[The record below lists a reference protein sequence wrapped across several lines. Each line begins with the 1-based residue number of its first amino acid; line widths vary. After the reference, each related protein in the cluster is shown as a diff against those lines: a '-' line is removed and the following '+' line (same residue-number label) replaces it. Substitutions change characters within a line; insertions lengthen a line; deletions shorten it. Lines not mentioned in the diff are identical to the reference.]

1 MKAFLELADGTKLYG
16 EAKGALRS
24 VSGEVVFNTS
34 MVGYPE
40 AISDPSYYGQ
50 ILVFTQPMIGNY
62 GVVASGRDRWG
73 LPLGLESDRA
83 QVRGIVVQE
92 LWEGVGHPE
101 MERRLVDWLR
111 QEGVVALCGV
121 DTRALTKRLRE
132 CGTMLGRIVVNGDV
146 PQWDDPNARDVLRD
160 VVWLGR
166 RRFGSG
172 KRRVLVVDCGCKASI
187 LRSLLEREVTVLTL
201 PYGEDIL
208 RCVDDVDGVLLSNGP
223 GDPAKAERLIE
234 QVRELLRRGVA
245 VFGICLGNQILGLA
259 AGARTYKLRYGHRS
273 SNQPV
278 EDLRTGRG
286 FVTSQ
291 NHGFAV
297 DGGSLPSGW
306 EVTHRNAND
315 GTVEGVAADGLRAF
329 GVQFHPEARP
339 GPTDAAYLFDTFL
352 EALV

>member
-1 MKAFLELADGTKLYG
+1 MKAFLELVDGTKFYG

-24 VSGEVVFNTS
+24 VSGEVVFTTS

-62 GVVASGRDRWG
+62 GVPASGRDEWG
-73 LPLGLESDRA
+73 LPFGLESEHA

-92 LWEGVGHPE
+92 LWEGVGHLK

-132 CGTMLGRIVVNGDV
+132 CGTMLGRIVVNGKV
-146 PQWDDPNARDVLRD
+146 PEWDDPNARDVLGD

-172 KRRVLVVDCGCKASI
+172 KKRVLLVDCGCKASI
-187 LRSLLEREVTVLTL
+187 LRSLLERKVAVLTL

-223 GDPAKAERLIE
+223 GDPAKAERLIG
-234 QVRELLRRGVA
+234 QVRELLRRGIA

-278 EDLRTGRG
+278 EDLRTGKG

-297 DGGSLPSGW
+297 DGESLPPGW

-315 GTVEGVAADGLRAF
+315 GTVEGLADEGLRAF

-352 EALV
+352 EALA